1 MTALPSIQ
9 LSKVLIA
16 FCRGADI
23 VVDRDTFLIE
33 GAEVSDQA
41 ASTAENI
48 EPHEL
53 RVVLMLTES
62 LEDPL
67 HILRRC
73 ISDCFQILL
82 VDVRSS
88 EPKNAVDDRIINGCS
103 GSSVRTGS

>member
-88 EPKNAVDDRIINGCS
+88 EPKTRLMIA
-103 GSSVRTGS
+103 SSTVVW